1 MSRPLQGVVVV
12 AALVFLLFVAA
23 FWLAPSSCEG
33 GFGIY
38 VVCGVVAL
46 VVFLAIPFALR
57 FGNSTLVRIGWGL
70 GLVVFGGAMWI
81 AGLAVANFQ
90 ILCRLF

>member
-1 MSRPLQGVVVV
+1 VQGTVAV
-12 AALVFLLFVAA
+12 AAVAFLLFVAA

-38 VVCGVVAL
+38 VLCGVAAL
-46 VVFLAIPFALR
+46 AVLLAMPFALR
-57 FGNSTLVRIGWGL
+57 FGNSTLIRVGWGL
-70 GLVVFGGAMWI
+70 GLVVLGGALWI
-81 AGLAVANFQ
+81 AGLAVANFR